1 MSTVISSEQIDL
13 QDAINIQLWND
24 FSDEELLDH
33 LDMATRYCA
42 LLNELPIAREY
53 NDSLIAFM
61 HHLEAQG

>member
-1 MSTVISSEQIDL
+1 MSTVTSSEQIDL

-24 FSDEELLDH
+24 FSDEELLDY

-42 LLNELPIAREY
+42 LLNELPIARGY

-61 HHLEAQG
+61 HHLEAHG

>member
-1 MSTVISSEQIDL
+1 MSTVTSSEQI
-13 QDAINIQLWND
+13 
-24 FSDEELLDH
+24 DH